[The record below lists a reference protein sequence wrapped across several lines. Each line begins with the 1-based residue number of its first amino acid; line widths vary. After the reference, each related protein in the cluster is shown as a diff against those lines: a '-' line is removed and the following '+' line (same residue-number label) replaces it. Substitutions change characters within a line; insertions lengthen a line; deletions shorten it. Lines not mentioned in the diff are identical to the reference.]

1 MADFDDDDDDKG
13 YSGGTSVIAM
23 VLPFATA
30 IAALALG
37 AVLGIG
43 IGWVIKPAQRVE
55 VPVPRDLTAAELAQA
70 CAPQVNE
77 TVNEL
82 EKAQGKVKSLQSE
95 VDARSARVAELEA
108 QVAKKPTGGG
118 GGNMA
123 RELAQAKADLLEARE
138 QLKIAEEEK
147 ERLVVELTQTKE
159 ELAATQVAL
168 EEQVE
173 KTEVAKEDALANKWY
188 RFLNDGQLE
197 VCEKGNRKKLG
208 QCRETVEAGLASGTR
223 RDRFA
228 HCVRS
233 GQARPSVHELD
244 KKAVLPDFAE
254 MIDED
259 QKQTKGWYVLWCDPT
274 LPEIEEGMPTD
285 KLPG

>member
-1 MADFDDDDDDKG
+1 MADFDEDDD
-13 YSGGTSVIAM
+13 YVPGGTSVVAM

-37 AVLGIG
+37 AVLGIM
-43 IGWVIKPAQRVE
+43 IGWVVKPAEKVE
-55 VPVPRDLTAAELAQA
+55 VSVPRDLTAAELAQA

-82 EKAQGKVKSLQSE
+82 EKAQGKVQKLQSE
-95 VDARSARVAELEA
+95 VDARDARVKELEGEI
-108 QVAKKPTGGG
+108 QRRNSSGRNLVK
-118 GGNMA
+118 
-123 RELAQAKADLLEARE
+123 ELEQAKADLADAQE
-138 QLKIAEEEK
+138 QLRIAEEEK
-147 ERLVVELTQTKE
+147 ERLIVELTETKE
-159 ELAATQVAL
+159 ELEETKVEL
-168 EEQVE
+168 EEQKE
-173 KTEVAKEDALANKWY
+173 KTEVAKEDALTNKWY

-208 QCRETVEAGLASGTR
+208 RCRETVEGSLGSPSR

-233 GQARPSVHELD
+233 GQAVPSVHELE
-244 KKAVLPDFAE
+244 KKATLPDFAE
-254 MIDED
+254 MIDEE

-274 LPEIEEGMPTD
+274 LPELEDGALEVER
-285 KLPG
+285 LPG